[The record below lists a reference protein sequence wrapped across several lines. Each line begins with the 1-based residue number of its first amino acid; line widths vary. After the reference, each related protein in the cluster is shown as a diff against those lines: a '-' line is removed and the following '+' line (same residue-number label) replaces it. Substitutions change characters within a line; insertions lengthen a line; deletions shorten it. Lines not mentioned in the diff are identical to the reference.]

1 MIEIQQSFGHST
13 RELQSIDTWFEEVP
27 LGRMAKHKNLAMPS
41 HWLRTSQKD
50 YYLCSKNNEDAKAS
64 VC

>member
-41 HWLRTSQKD
+41 HWLRTSEED
-50 YYLCSKNNEDAKAS
+50 YYLCSKNNEEAKAC